1 MKIRVETQ
9 VTTVENR
16 EYEIEV
22 PDNWDLDKLSDEQLE
37 EMKEQFIPENQT
49 QQELDDENEE
59 IAHWE
64 SIDE

>member
-22 PDNWDLDKLSDEQLE
+22 PDNWDLDKL
-37 EMKEQFIPENQT
+37 
-49 QQELDDENEE
+49 
-59 IAHWE
+59 
-64 SIDE
+64 

>member
-1 MKIRVETQ
+1 
-9 VTTVENR
+9 
-16 EYEIEV
+16 
-22 PDNWDLDKLSDEQLE
+22 
-37 EMKEQFIPENQT
+37 MKEQFIPENQT